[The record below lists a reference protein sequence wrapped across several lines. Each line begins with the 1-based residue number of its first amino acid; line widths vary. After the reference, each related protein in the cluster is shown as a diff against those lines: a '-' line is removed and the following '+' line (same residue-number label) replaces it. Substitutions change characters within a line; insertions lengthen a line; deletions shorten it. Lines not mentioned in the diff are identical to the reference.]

1 MACRVAIKGRIAIM
15 VRLMGI
21 LVGEVPSA
29 ASALPNQHDVLRHD
43 AARHVATNAL
53 PAGFHPMNAEPHMAA
68 HLRCF
73 FSGPFISILA

>member
-1 MACRVAIKGRIAIM
+1 MACCVAIKGRIAIM

-43 AARHVATNAL
+43 AARHVATNPL
-53 PAGFHPMNAEPHMAA
+53 PAGFHPMSPELYRTA
-68 HLRCF
+68 HLRWS
-73 FSGPFISILA
+73 FSGPLISILA